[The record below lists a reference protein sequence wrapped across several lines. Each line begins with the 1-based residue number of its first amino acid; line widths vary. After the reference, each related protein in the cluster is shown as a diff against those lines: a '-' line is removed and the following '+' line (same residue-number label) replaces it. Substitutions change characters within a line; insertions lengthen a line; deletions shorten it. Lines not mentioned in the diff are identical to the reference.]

1 MRTVGPP
8 TLLTAQRFAAASASL
23 RRDSETARIELSTG
37 RIADLPAALGGRIGE
52 ASSLRAALD
61 AIAVRRQGL
70 QQADLIAAVSQRA
83 LSDINEGA
91 RSIATDALAANGR
104 GDNAALSTAA
114 LEARSR
120 VEAAFS
126 SLNVK
131 VAGQFLFSGDATD
144 RAPLAGPDQ
153 LLADIAALY
162 AGAADTADFDVAL
175 DLYFNDAAGGFQTAI
190 YQGGAGAS
198 PSIEIVGGER
208 GVFTARAD
216 DPSIR
221 NVLRGLAVIAVAGAA
236 PPSALRDG
244 ALSSAGAAGLAGT
257 DGLIALSA
265 DIGVEERRAGEA
277 LIGLEEEEAALT
289 EAYNAQTAR
298 DPLDAATRLQALEAQ
313 LNASLL
319 ATSRLSQLTLANFLR

>member
-8 TLLTAQRFAAASASL
+8 TLLTAQRFATASASL

-37 RIADLPAALGGRIGE
+37 RLADLPAALGGRIGE

-70 QQADLIAAVSQRA
+70 QQADLVAAASQRA
-83 LSDINEGA
+83 LSAIDEGA
-91 RSIATDALAANGR
+91 RPLATDALAANGR
-104 GDNAALSTAA
+104 GDNAALATAA

-126 SLNVK
+126 NLNIK

-144 RAPLAGPDQ
+144 RPPLAG
-153 LLADIAALY
+153 ADALIADVEAIY
-162 AGAADTADFDVAL
+162 AGAADAAAL
-175 DLYFNDAAGGFQTAI
+175 DAALDFYFDDPAGGFQTTI
-190 YQGGAGAS
+190 YRGGAGPA
-198 PSIEIVGGER
+198 PSIEIAGGER
-208 GVFTARAD
+208 GAFTARAD

-221 NVLRGLAVIAVAGAA
+221 DVLRGLAVIAAAGAA

-244 ALSSAGAAGLAGT
+244 ALSSAGAVSLDGT
-257 DGLIALSA
+257 DGLIARRT
-265 DIGVEERRAGEA
+265 DIGVEERRAAEA
-277 LIGLEEEEAALT
+277 LTGLDDEEAALT
-289 EAYNAQTAR
+289 EAYNAATAR

-313 LNASLL
+313 LNASLV